1 MTARITRSHE
11 RGTSDLGWLQSR
23 FSFSFAEY
31 RNPNRMGFGALRVIN
46 DDRIAPS
53 SGFDTHFHRDF
64 EIVTV
69 VTKGAVTHA
78 DSMGHS
84 FTLEAD
90 EVQHMS
96 AGSGV
101 EHSEHNRDPEAW
113 LELFQIWF
121 YPAQTGITPA
131 YQNKRFDPKL
141 RHNRLALLVSPDEA
155 EGSLPIAQDV
165 RLYRGT
171 YDHDTTLTYT
181 PQGEGQ
187 RGIYL
192 LVIDGRAETLG
203 ETLRKRD
210 AIEAGDIRELSVTLT
225 AGTDILLFD
234 VPFR

>member
-11 RGTSDLGWLQSR
+11 RGTSDLGRLQSR

-31 RNPNRMGFGALRVIN
+31 RNPERMGFGALRVIN

-69 VTKGAVTHA
+69 VTQGAVTHT
-78 DSMGHS
+78 DSMGHG
-84 FTLEAD
+84 FTLKAD

-121 YPAQTGITPA
+121 YPAQTGIAPA

-155 EGSLPIAQDV
+155 EESLPIAQDV

-171 YDHDTTLTYT
+171 YDRDTTLTYS
-181 PQGEGQ
+181 PQGKGE
-187 RGIYL
+187 RGVYL
-192 LVIDGRAETLG
+192 LVVDGRVETLG
-203 ETLRKRD
+203 ETLDKRD
-210 AIEAGDIRELSVTLT
+210 AIEVAGTDGLSLRLT

-234 VPFR
+234 VPMQ